1 MFGKFIELATLS
13 IDIAIDTL
21 TLGGEL
27 IDGKSATIEKLDSLS
42 RKKECERTRYKRVI
56 H

>member
-21 TLGGEL
+21 TLDRPL
-27 IDGKSATIEKLDSLS
+27 INEKSATIEKLDSLS
-42 RKKECERTRYKRVI
+42 EKKECERTRYKRVI